1 MNREKFRQSE
11 EYINYALQIPNNEC
25 FFFFYSVL
33 NNNDNAAISLISI
46 GKEFHKLWE
55 LGLNLNIS
63 RGLELEVEGIRK
75 HSTRLPEIVGP
86 CGFFSQN
93 GSFY

>member
-1 MNREKFRQSE
+1 MHCRFPIMSVS
-11 EYINYALQIPNNEC
+11 
-25 FFFFYSVL
+25 FFYSVL